1 EISHILHHRPRLIT
15 LQTVI
20 LLDLSEATKQP
31 SVDDFTGAFE
41 LQIAPETD
49 ILTAIC
55 LTFAQNNVN
64 LR

>member
-1 EISHILHHRPRLIT
+1 LHHRPRLIT

-31 SVDDFTGAFE
+31 SVDDFAGAFE

-55 LTFAQNNVN
+55 LTFAHNNVN